1 MEFGVFLSAVDLN
14 EGRSAREIYRDMLDL
29 AIEAD
34 RLGFDY
40 VWLPE
45 HDLVRFI
52 TNTSALQ
59 EAVLISAKTERVKLG
74 SAVFVTPLYHPLV
87 LAADIAEADN
97 LTDGRFEPGFGRGGS
112 KYELRQLQANLSE
125 EDSKDRFREF
135 CEVIKLAWGSAEAIE
150 YHGRFFDFDNA
161 FVLPRPYT
169 DPHPPMWLATITPQ
183 SCETYAATGANVQY
197 TPFRKPFSEVE
208 DAFGA
213 FQRGRGDGDGKF
225 MVMRHTYVANTM
237 EEARRILPL
246 IDYHEHVIGAARL
259 DGEAVVNGVREWQPG
274 LDLGL
279 PYETYLENLIIGD
292 PATAV
297 EKIRPYAELGVDQ
310 FCVHTTLGQDRALAR
325 RSLELFAEHVIP
337 AFRDWPAVRTT
348 KDPELNGGARWT

>member
-1 MEFGVFLSAVDLN
+1 MQFGVFLSAVDLN

-34 RLGFDY
+34 RLGFDH

-59 EAVLISAKTERVKLG
+59 EAVLIAAKTERIRLG

-87 LAADIAEADN
+87 LAADIAEADH

-112 KYELRQLQANLSE
+112 KYELRQLQAIASE
-125 EDSKDRFREF
+125 EDSRDRFREF
-135 CEVIKLAWGSAEAIE
+135 IEVIRLVWGSDEAVE

-169 DPHPPMWLATITPQ
+169 QPHPPMWLATITPG
-183 SCETYAATGANVQY
+183 SCEGYAATGANVQY
-197 TPFRKPFSEVE
+197 TPFRKPFSFVE
-208 DAFGA
+208 DAYEA
-213 FQRGRGDGDGKF
+213 FRRGRGDGDGKF
-225 MVMRHTYVANTM
+225 MVLRHTYLADTM
-237 EEARRILPL
+237 EQARRVLPL
-246 IDYHEHVIGAARL
+246 VDYHQHVIGAARL
-259 DGEAVVNGVREWQPG
+259 DGESVVDGVREWREGMP
-274 LDLGL
+274 LGL
-279 PYETYLENLIIGD
+279 PYEEYMANLVIGD

-297 EKIRPYAELGVDQ
+297 EKMQAYAELGVDQ
-310 FCVHTTLGQDRALAR
+310 YCVHTTLGQDRALAR

-337 AFRDWPAVRTT
+337 AFRDWPKTRVSEPREAAVVQ
-348 KDPELNGGARWT
+348 DG